1 MDESPCRRRQLH
13 TKGRD
18 GRVCVAPLVGIPT
31 SGGLMCSPAEEH
43 LAKVVRKS
51 RYPEHCFPIHGGNMN
66 RWLKIVFGLLCIA
79 QVVMAQEVDLG
90 ELARN
95 RAEWPREVTL
105 KSPLTFPITVAGEAA
120 GEAELG
126 VGERVKLVEVFG
138 LQVTVEHG
146 GVTKTIP
153 IKDTDLIEQ
162 VQAQRRAR
170 QEAAEKA
177 RLQREAEQKAFE
189 QDCQQKVM
197 LDGRLVDR
205 SSLKIEKI
213 KGIVREKNAE
223 GTRVLL
229 HIQRPQP
236 VRPARPRPDQPQQP
250 PAAPQPQPV
259 PAGGRI
265 VLLLGYAAKQD
276 VGQEIEVEAVP
287 KDAADNRGIREYKVV
302 TPPTFDQW
310 KYARSRQ

>member
-1 MDESPCRRRQLH
+1 MNLLL
-13 TKGRD
+13 KA
-18 GRVCVAPLVGIPT
+18 VL
-31 SGGLMCSPAEEH
+31 GGLC
-43 LAKVVRKS
+43 
-51 RYPEHCFPIHGGNMN
+51 
-66 RWLKIVFGLLCIA
+66 FGLLTTRIA
-79 QVVMAQEVDLG
+79 LAQEIDLG

-138 LQVTVEHG
+138 LQVAVEHG
-146 GVTKTIP
+146 GVTKTIS

-170 QEAAEKA
+170 QEAAERV

-197 LDGRLVDR
+197 LDGRLVER
-205 SSLKIEKI
+205 SSLKIEKL
-213 KGIVREKNAE
+213 KGTVREKSAE
-223 GTRVLL
+223 GTKVLL
-229 HIQRPQP
+229 QVQRPQP
-236 VRPARPRPDQPQQP
+236 GARPARPRPDQPQQP

-259 PAGGRI
+259 QAGGRL
-265 VLLLGYAAKQD
+265 VLLLGYTAKQD

-287 KDAADNRGIREYKVV
+287 KDAADNRGIREFKVV
-302 TPPTFDQW
+302 TPPTFEQW
-310 KYARSRQ
+310 KYARARQ